1 MSNTFLHYTSAP
13 WPTAKAKNIHGE
25 HWQLLTRAGSVE
37 TPYLPQMFLTAQ
49 PKSGD
54 SRNFLWTDYDLTV
67 LPLCFWPVKALGSL
81 TVCGTARTFPSAGWR
96 CRRCCEE
103 LGWPGLPPG
112 PLAAAGKHW
121 ARGSDW
127 VNEEWW
133 WGGELSLWHP
143 VLSDTQTDCDSL
155 LSLSSRLS
163 HASPHIASVIML
175 LASFHS
181 LCL

>member
-1 MSNTFLHYTSAP
+1 ME
-13 WPTAKAKNIHGE
+13 I
-25 HWQLLTRAGSVE
+25 
-37 TPYLPQMFLTAQ
+37 PYLPQIFLTAQ

-67 LPLCFWPVKALGSL
+67 LPLCFWPLKALGSL

-127 VNEEWW
+127 VNEEWG
-133 WGGELSLWHP
+133 WGALPLTPCAVWHTDRLWFSVVP
-143 VLSDTQTDCDSL
+143 L
-155 LSLSSRLS
+155 LPS
-163 HASPHIASVIML
+163 IARITS
-175 LASFHS
+175 HS
-181 LCL
+181 LCYHAIGCLSFFISFSVWSFLSFLRRHYWTSQGGTFCN

>member
-1 MSNTFLHYTSAP
+1 M
-13 WPTAKAKNIHGE
+13 
-25 HWQLLTRAGSVE
+25 E
-37 TPYLPQMFLTAQ
+37 TPYSPQIFLTAQ

-54 SRNFLWTDYDLTV
+54 SRNFLRADYDLTV
-67 LPLCFWPVKALGSL
+67 LPLCCWPVKALGSL

-127 VNEEWW
+127 VNEEWGW
-133 WGGELSLWHP
+133 WWASP
-143 VLSDTQTDCDSL
+143 SDTLRCLTHRPTVTLCHPSPPVYRTHHLTFPPL
-155 LSLSSRLS
+155 LCYWLPFILY
-163 HASPHIASVIML
+163 V
-175 LASFHS
+175 F
-181 LCL
+181 LCLILSFFLSFFLSFLHRHNSTSQGGSFCN